1 MLKYCWDQIKYNRG
15 EYLMDT
21 ISEALDQAIN
31 QFNGLREAEEQG
43 LFEFLR
49 KFYLDDRN

>member
-31 QFNGLREAEEQG
+31 QFNGLREAEE
-43 LFEFLR
+43 LPPTELSTFCCVC
-49 KFYLDDRN
+49 